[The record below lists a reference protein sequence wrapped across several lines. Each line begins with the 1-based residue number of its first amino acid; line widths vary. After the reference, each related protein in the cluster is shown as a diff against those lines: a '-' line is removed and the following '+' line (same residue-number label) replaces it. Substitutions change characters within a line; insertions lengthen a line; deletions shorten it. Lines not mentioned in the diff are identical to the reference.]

1 MDERAQRQAADGDRD
16 LVAIAREILD
26 TNRYMTLAT
35 ADGDGRPWAS
45 PVWYAHEGYTD
56 LLWVSRPGAR
66 HSRNLAVRPE
76 LAIVIFD
83 STVPEGSGQAVYV
96 EALAEELDG
105 AEREQGIAVISR
117 RSEAY
122 GAERWS
128 VADVT
133 GPAPLRL
140 YRARASAHFI
150 LDAHDQRLTVRPG

>member
-1 MDERAQRQAADGDRD
+1 MGDTIQQGAGDRD

-45 PVWYAHEGYTD
+45 PVWYAHQGYTD

-96 EALAEELDG
+96 EALAEEVG
-105 AEREQGIAVISR
+105 EGGREEGIAIFSR
-117 RSEAY
+117 RSEA
-122 GAERWS
+122 GEGDRWA

-133 GPAPLRL
+133 GPAPFRL
-140 YRARASAHFI
+140 YRAGASAHFI
-150 LDAHDQRLTVRPG
+150 LDAHDQRLAVRPG